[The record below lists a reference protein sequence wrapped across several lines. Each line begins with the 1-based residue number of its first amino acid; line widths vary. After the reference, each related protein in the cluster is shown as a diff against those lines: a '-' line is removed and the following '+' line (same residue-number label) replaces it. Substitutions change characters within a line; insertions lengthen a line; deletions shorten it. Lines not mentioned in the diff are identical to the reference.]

1 MVTGGRE
8 TLKKGLIAVRNL
20 TLNINFLM
28 TVAIAGALVIQEWPE
43 AAMVT
48 FLFALAEQIEAYS
61 LDRARNAVR
70 GLMEM
75 TPEKATVKR
84 DGGWIEVGARVS

>member
-1 MVTGGRE
+1 
-8 TLKKGLIAVRNL
+8 
-20 TLNINFLM
+20 M

-61 LDRARNAVR
+61 LDQGAQRRARA
-70 GLMEM
+70 
-75 TPEKATVKR
+75 
-84 DGGWIEVGARVS
+84 DGG